1 MLRNTLCSAWLSFL
15 RQQPW
20 LLLLASIALGFP
32 AEHEKMRETRTPYK
46 KPKLKQKRKEKK

>member
-1 MLRNTLCSAWLSFL
+1 
-15 RQQPW
+15 